1 MTTLHWLFL
10 EPLDVLL
17 LRGNQ
22 LFGDAGSYG
31 QSLMPPWPSVA
42 AGAIRSRILVDA
54 GIPLAEF
61 AAGKHEHAALCTPE
75 KPGTFTLCALHLA
88 RRNSENVEP
97 LLPAPADLF
106 IPSDEKE
113 APQLLRPAPLPAG
126 LASSTPLPQLPMLA
140 RQGRGKPA
148 AGSHWLTPAGWQKY
162 LRGQAPARTDM
173 LPASELWSTDER
185 TGVGLKGATRSAED
199 GRLFANSAVCMK
211 KDVGF
216 AAAVAGI
223 DAVPTD
229 GLLRFGGDGRAVAV
243 HHLPIAIPQP
253 DWDAIAQQKRCRLIL
268 ASPGVFTYGWL
279 PNGFTREGDAW
290 RFALHGVRARLVA
303 AAVPR
308 HATISG
314 WDLARHQPKD
324 AQRIA
329 PTGSVY
335 WLDDLDATPAALR
348 QLAADGLWGTP
359 CEDDARRA
367 EGFNRLHIA
376 QWNEKSE
383 KQEH

>member
-1 MTTLHWLFL
+1 MSLHWLFL
-10 EPLDVLL
+10 EPLDALL

-42 AGAIRSRILVDA
+42 AGAIRSRILVDE
-54 GIPLAEF
+54 GIPLDEF
-61 AAGKHEHAALCTPE
+61 AAGKHLHGALGTPQQ
-75 KPGTFTLCALHLA
+75 PGTFTLCALHLA
-88 RRNSENVEP
+88 QRKGESAEL

-106 IPSDEKE
+106 IPQEGE
-113 APQLLRPAPLPAG
+113 PQLLRPAPLPAG
-126 LASSTPLPQLPMLA
+126 LVASSPLPQLPMLA
-140 RQGRGKPA
+140 LEKRSKPA
-148 AGSHWLTPAGWQKY
+148 AAQWLTAAGWQKY
-162 LRGQAPARTDM
+162 LRGQTPARSDM
-173 LPASELWSTDER
+173 LPSGDIWSTDER
-185 TGVGLKGATRSAED
+185 TGVGLDAATRSAKD
-199 GRLFANSAVCMK
+199 GRLFVNSAIVMH

-253 DWDAIAQQKRCRLIL
+253 DWDAIAAQKRCRLIL
-268 ASPGVFTYGWL
+268 ASPGVFTHGWL

-290 RFALHGVRARLVA
+290 RFAMHGVRARLVA

-335 WLDDLDATPAALR
+335 WLDELDATPDALR
-348 QLAADGLWGTP
+348 QLADAGLWSTP

>member
-1 MTTLHWLFL
+1 MTTPHWLFL
-10 EPLDVLL
+10 EPLDTLL

-22 LFGDAGSYG
+22 LFGEAAGSYG

-42 AGAIRSRILVDA
+42 AGAIRSRILVNA
-54 GIPLAEF
+54 GIPLDEF
-61 AAGKHEHAALCTPE
+61 ADGKHQHEALGTPE
-75 KPGTFTLCALHLA
+75 QPGTFTLCALHLA
-88 RRNSENVEP
+88 RRNGENVEP

-106 IPSDEKE
+106 ISQEKNE
-113 APQLLRPAPLPAG
+113 PPQLLHPAPLPAS
-126 LASSTPLPQLPMLA
+126 LQSSNPLPQLPMLA
-140 RQGRGKPA
+140 LEKRSKPA
-148 AGSHWLTPAGWQKY
+148 AAQWLTPAGWQKY
-162 LRGQAPARTDM
+162 LRGQAPARSDM
-173 LPASELWSTDER
+173 LPSSELWSTDER
-185 TGVGLKGATRSAED
+185 TGVGLDAATRSAKD
-199 GRLFANSAVCMK
+199 GRLFVNSAIVMR

-253 DWDAIAQQKRCRLIL
+253 DWDAIATQKRCRLIL
-268 ASPGVFTYGWL
+268 ASPGVFAGGWL

-290 RFALHGVRARLVA
+290 RFALRGVRARLVA

-335 WLDDLDATPAALR
+335 WLDELDATPDALR
-348 QLAADGLWGTP
+348 QLADAGLWGTP

-376 QWNEKSE
+376 QWGEM
-383 KQEH
+383 QAP

>member
-1 MTTLHWLFL
+1 MTTPHWLFL
-10 EPLDVLL
+10 EPLDALL

-54 GIPLAEF
+54 GIPLGEF
-61 AAGKHEHAALCTPE
+61 AAGKHPYPALGTPE
-75 KPGTFTLCALHLA
+75 KPGAFTLCALHLA
-88 RRNSENVEP
+88 RRDGENVEP

-106 IPSDEKE
+106 IPQEGD
-113 APQLLRPAPLPAG
+113 AQLLRPAPLPAG
-126 LASSTPLPQLPMLA
+126 LAASNPLPQLPLLA

-162 LRGQAPARTDM
+162 LRGQAPARTDTDM
-173 LPASELWSTDER
+173 LPARKLWSTDER
-185 TGVGLKGATRSAED
+185 TGVGLNPDTRSAKD
-199 GRLFANSAVCMK
+199 GHLFVNSAIVMR

-243 HHLPIAIPQP
+243 HRLPIDMPQP
-253 DWDAIAQQKRCRLIL
+253 DWDAIVQQKRCRLIL
-268 ASPGVFTYGWL
+268 ASPGVFTHGWL

-290 RFALHGVRARLVA
+290 RFALHGVRARLAA
-303 AAVPR
+303 AAVSR
-308 HATISG
+308 NETVSG
-314 WDLARHQPKD
+314 WDVARHQPKA
-324 AQRIA
+324 AQRAA

-335 WLDDLDATPAALR
+335 WLDELDATADALR
-348 QLAADGLWGTP
+348 QLAACGLWSTP
-359 CEDDARRA
+359 CESDARRA
-367 EGFNRLHIA
+367 EGFNRLHLA
-376 QWNEKSE
+376 QWGRA
-383 KQEH
+383 